1 MGWQV
6 QGGCPG
12 RLVESLQTDKVD
24 QRGLATEWTAE
35 HCRGAGAER
44 GSGVMVE
51 LGAAGEGKAS
61 RTFSPEASEVFAARH
76 FVADVLT
83 GWGLA
88 CDDLPLLV
96 SELATNAVLH
106 ARSDFEV
113 SVVRAGPRVRVEVF
127 DQNTRLPSFAVAPP
141 DAYSGRGL
149 MLLRRL
155 AMAWGVESH
164 SEVGKTIWFELE
176 VPLGEPA
183 ARTGGSGAL

>member
-1 MGWQV
+1 
-6 QGGCPG
+6 
-12 RLVESLQTDKVD
+12 
-24 QRGLATEWTAE
+24 
-35 HCRGAGAER
+35 
-44 GSGVMVE
+44 MVE
-51 LGAAGEGKAS
+51 LGAAGRAKAS
-61 RTFSPEASEVFAARH
+61 RTFVPEVGEVFAARH
-76 FVADVLT
+76 FVADVLA

-113 SVVRAGPRVRVEVF
+113 SVARTGQRVRVAVF

-149 MLLRRL
+149 MLLRQL
-155 AMAWGVESH
+155 ATAWGVESH
-164 SEVGKTIWFELE
+164 SDVGKTIWFELE

-183 ARTGGSGAL
+183 ARAAANGALDTP